1 MYWHRPTK
9 HYSQAEVVKMEQEWE
24 DEIVNGTPIPKER
37 LLEMLEAEASGA
49 WGKREY
55 TSEQD
60 MYETLSHG
68 TNSVTPKELEEHMK
82 QAMTNELQ
90 VNDIA
95 ERSPERL
102 AELEQDT
109 TGSPVR
115 EMHITVLPPEAARRS
130 ADSNRKKLLDPALT
144 RYDSEQIANELAQDV
159 ATYGGIEARIEELK
173 LPESNKTKAQTKAS
187 LLEHNA
193 LIGVQNDK
201 MVTMH
206 QTDSLNSTVMALSQM
221 RGGKHFGRPID
232 VEAYK
237 EGLEKQMDEL
247 VASGTAR
254 ERRVAQFAIIAQQS
268 AEELIGRAVYAPT
281 DEATAM
287 VMEKAVKIMEKATK
301 MLESLDGMA
310 TPKAGRLVEHVPD
323 KQLPNNAKKSSE
335 PNIGGAS

>member
-1 MYWHRPTK
+1 MYQHRPAK
-9 HYSQAEVVKMEQEWE
+9 RYSEAEVAKMEQEWD
-24 DEIVNGTPIPKER
+24 DEVVNGTPIPKER
-37 LLEMLEAEASGA
+37 LLEMLEAEASSA

-55 TSEQD
+55 DSEQS
-60 MYETLSHG
+60 MYESLAHCM
-68 TNSVTPKELEEHMK
+68 NSVTPKELEEHMK
-82 QAMTNELQ
+82 QADELQ
-90 VNDIA
+90 VDDIA

-109 TGSPVR
+109 AGSPVR
-115 EMHITVLPPEAARRS
+115 EMHITVLSPEAARRS

-201 MVTMH
+201 RVTMH

-254 ERRVAQFAIIAQQS
+254 ERRVAQFVIIAQQS

-301 MLESLDGMA
+301 MLQSLDDMA

-323 KQLPNNAKKSSE
+323 KQLPNKTKKKSDQAF
-335 PNIGGAS
+335 GGAS